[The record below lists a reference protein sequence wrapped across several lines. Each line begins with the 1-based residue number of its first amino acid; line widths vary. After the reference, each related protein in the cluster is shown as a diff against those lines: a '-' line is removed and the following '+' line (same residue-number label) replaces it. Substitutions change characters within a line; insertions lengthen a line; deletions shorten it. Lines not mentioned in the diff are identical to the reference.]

1 MDGSGACGCGFELAA
16 SEMSGKLEVV
26 QETNLDCG
34 DRRERGSD
42 RFMGRGKSSKT
53 RTRNMLCFCI
63 FQLTH

>member
-1 MDGSGACGCGFELAA
+1 
-16 SEMSGKLEVV
+16 MSGKLEVA

-42 RFMGRGKSSKT
+42 RFVWRGKSSKT

-63 FQLTH
+63 FWTTH